1 MAATLLGSYA
11 GCTTALRPP
20 VEISVGEV
28 VALPN
33 LEDSVKFA
41 VLGDFGT
48 GSARQYALAA
58 QMAKARARFPFE
70 FVITVGDNLYGSQGQ
85 RDFERKF
92 EIPYKPLLDA
102 GVLFY
107 AALGNHDR
115 REQRAYKQFNMD
127 GRLYY
132 SFRPRRQS
140 VRFFALEST
149 YMTPEQVAWF
159 EKELSSADETWKI
172 PYFHHPLYSSG
183 ARHGSNLALRK
194 TLEPMLLKA
203 GVSVVFAGH
212 DHFYERMQPQQ
223 GIVHFVVGSGGQL
236 RVGNIRPTSGLT
248 AKGFDRDLSFLMCEI
263 NRDRLYFQAVSRAGQ
278 VIDSGVI
285 ERRATP

>member
-1 MAATLLGSYA
+1 MAVTLLGLYL
-11 GCTTALRPP
+11 GCTPALRPP
-20 VEISVGEV
+20 IEIAVGEV

-33 LEDSVKFA
+33 LDDSVKFA

-48 GSARQYALAA
+48 GSARQYAMAA

-70 FVITVGDNLYGSQGQ
+70 FVITVGDNLYGSQQ
-85 RDFERKF
+85 PRDFERKF
-92 EIPYKPLLDA
+92 ELPYKPLLDA

-107 AALGNHDR
+107 ASLGNHDR

-127 GRLYY
+127 GKLYY
-132 SFRPRRQS
+132 SFKPRQQS

-149 YMTPEQVAWF
+149 YMTPDQVAWF
-159 EKELSSADETWKI
+159 EKELSGANETWKI

-183 ARHGSNLALRK
+183 ARHGSDVSLRK
-194 TLEPMLLKA
+194 TLEPLLLKN

-212 DHFYERMQPQQ
+212 DHFYERVLPQQ

-236 RVGNIRPTSGLT
+236 RVGNIRPNDRPDRKRVRPRPVVPDVRDQPRPFVLSG
-248 AKGFDRDLSFLMCEI
+248 DLP
-263 NRDRLYFQAVSRAGQ
+263 RRTGDRLWG
-278 VIDSGVI
+278 D
-285 ERRATP
+285 